1 MAVGKVMKVLFVI
14 PNMEGGGAERVM
26 LNLLRHIDRSRF
38 EPHLALLET
47 RGAHLK
53 SLPQDVAVH
62 DLGVSSARFAVLPI
76 AKLCWKIRPRVV
88 LSMLAY
94 MNSAVIAARPLLP
107 KPIRLLTREG
117 TRTATR
123 EVTRSRLR
131 RWSYKQFYRR
141 ADIVI
146 CQSEFM
152 KQEMQREFGL
162 APEKLAR
169 IYNPVDIDLVARLAR
184 ESGNPFP
191 NVGPH
196 LLAVGRF
203 SKEKGVDLL
212 LSAMPLIRAAVP
224 GLQLT
229 LVGEGPLE
237 AALKSQASQ
246 LGLESCVRFVGFQA
260 NPYSFLRHAQVL
272 VLPSLYEGLPNV
284 VLEALAL
291 GTFVVATNC
300 TGAVHEIA
308 QTTRRMRIAREH
320 TPESLAAAIRES
332 LAESFAAPKSSGP
345 EPEFETRFGMS
356 AVMAQYEYLLS
367 PTADEPPRALTVER
381 RPDLKFAAK

>member
-1 MAVGKVMKVLFVI
+1 MPAGKLMKVLCVI

-47 RGAHLK
+47 RGAYLQ
-53 SLPQDVAVH
+53 SLPQDVGIH

-76 AKLCWKIRPRVV
+76 AKLCWKIRPRAV

-123 EVTRSRLR
+123 QVTRSRLR

-152 KQEMQREFGL
+152 KQEMLREFGL

-184 ESGNPFP
+184 EGENPFP
-191 NVGPH
+191 NAGPH
-196 LLAVGRF
+196 LLAVGRL
-203 SKEKGVDLL
+203 SKEKGLDLL
-212 LSAMPLIRAAVP
+212 LSAMPLIRAAIP
-224 GLQLT
+224 GVQLT
-229 LVGEGPLE
+229 MVGEGPLE
-237 AALKSQASQ
+237 GALKSQAGQ
-246 LGLESCVRFVGFQA
+246 LGLESCVGFAGFQA
-260 NPYSFLRHAQVL
+260 NPYPFLRHAHVL

-291 GTFVVATNC
+291 GTFVVTTNC

-308 QTTRRMRIAREH
+308 HTTRRMRIAQEH
-320 TPESLAAAIRES
+320 TPQSLAAAIRES
-332 LAESFAAPKSSGP
+332 LAESLAAPKLNGP
-345 EPEFETRFGMS
+345 EANFEARFGMS
-356 AVMAQYEYLLS
+356 AVMAQYENLLS
-367 PTADEPPRALTVER
+367 LTVDGPPQALLIEQR
-381 RPDLKFAAK
+381 SEFKFAAK